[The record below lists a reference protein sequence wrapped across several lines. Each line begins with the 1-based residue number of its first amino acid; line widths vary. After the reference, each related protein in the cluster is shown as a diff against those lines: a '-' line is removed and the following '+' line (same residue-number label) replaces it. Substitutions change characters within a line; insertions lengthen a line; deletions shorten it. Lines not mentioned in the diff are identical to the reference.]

1 MTSLILPYVA
11 WSAISAEATS
21 AEDGSG
27 SMAFGVVHI
36 AFPDALRLAGELLGL
51 GGDTKACAAAAA
63 TAVAV
68 GGRGIGVAYSVG
80 PQSDEEAAPVPG
92 VIKGIVLCGVTGDE
106 AIGVVGAWLASIA
119 SALRFNST
127 LLGLPRF
134 RVSMSMI
141 SGSSA
146 AAAAGAAAPPS
157 GPGPPGA
164 GAAAGR

>member
-1 MTSLILPYVA
+1 MPELAAALELSAAARRCTGLI
-11 WSAISAEATS
+11 
-21 AEDGSG
+21 
-27 SMAFGVVHI
+27 GVLS
-36 AFPDALRLAGELLGL
+36 FCKSRELLRLAGELLGL
-51 GGDTKACAAAAA
+51 GGDTKACATAAAAAA

-68 GGRGIGVAYSVG
+68 GRIGIGVAYSVG
-80 PQSDEEAAPVPG
+80 PPSDEEAAPVPG
-92 VIKGIVLCGVTGDE
+92 VIKGIVLCGVTGDG

>member
-1 MTSLILPYVA
+1 MPELAAALELSTAARRCAGLI
-11 WSAISAEATS
+11 
-21 AEDGSG
+21 
-27 SMAFGVVHI
+27 GVLS
-36 AFPDALRLAGELLGL
+36 FCKSRELLRLAGELLGL

-63 TAVAV
+63 ATAVAV
-68 GGRGIGVAYSVG
+68 GRRGIGVAYSVG
-80 PQSDEEAAPVPG
+80 PPSDEEAAPAPG
-92 VIKGIVLCGVTGDE
+92 VIKGIVLCGVTGDG